1 MGVTRDAVPL
11 VPANVKAILVDI
23 SGSKETMTNN
33 TLSIFER
40 KALEEIVRKNVAKG
54 KYIIEYPDYET
65 DASDVAGNMVKF
77 GNMINPRY
85 SLKTLIGQG
94 VIKDRGNGNYE
105 VVDTY
110 DFNDQG
116 KGLGVVGDLRKRGP
130 SPYNFF
136 RSLGRNYGSADGMG
150 AKMNF
155 KVKVK

>member
-11 VPANVKAILVDI
+11 VPANVKAILADI

-85 SLKTLIGQG
+85 SLKTFLDLWG
-94 VIKDRGNGNYE
+94 E
-105 VVDTY
+105 TMVV
-110 DFNDQG
+110 QMEWVL
-116 KGLGVVGDLRKRGP
+116 K
-130 SPYNFF
+130 
-136 RSLGRNYGSADGMG
+136 
-150 AKMNF
+150 
-155 KVKVK
+155 